1 MNLKNAARELG
12 AAGLFSEVDQE
23 HLIPFLEKKLEAGAL
38 ESRDSWVQFFDELG
52 EEVEKH
58 ASHTKLGHELLKFA
72 SDLKHAP
79 GEKADRALHQL
90 NVGQVN

>member
-1 MNLKNAARELG
+1 LVQPDGVLDDEHGETVAVGLG
-12 AAGLFSEVDQE
+12 VGHSGSAYPNPIKATQ
-23 HLIPFLEKKLEAGAL
+23 P
-38 ESRDSWVQFFDELG
+38 FDELG
-52 EEVEKH
+52 EEVGKH

>member
-1 MNLKNAARELG
+1 MNFKNAARELG

-23 HLIPFLEKKLEAGAL
+23 HLVPFFEKKLKSGTP
-38 ESRDSWVQFFDELG
+38 ESRDAWVRFFDELG
-52 EEVEKH
+52 EEVGKQ
-58 ASHTKLGHELLKFA
+58 ASHSKLGHELLKFA

-79 GEKADRALHQL
+79 GEKADRALHML

>member
-1 MNLKNAARELG
+1 MNLKNAARELS

-23 HLIPFLEKKLEAGAL
+23 HLVPFLEHKLKAGAP

-52 EEVEKH
+52 EEVGKH
-58 ASHTKLGHELLKFA
+58 ASHTKLSHELLKFA

-79 GEKADRALHQL
+79 GDKADRALHML

>member
-1 MNLKNAARELG
+1 MNFKNAARELG
-12 AAGLFSEVDQE
+12 AAGLFSEMDQE
-23 HLIPFLEKKLEAGAL
+23 HLVPLFEKKLESGTP
-38 ESRDSWVQFFDELG
+38 ESRGAWVQFFEELG
-52 EEVEKH
+52 EEVAKQ
-58 ASHTKLGHELLKFA
+58 ASHSKLGHELLKFA

>member
-1 MNLKNAARELG
+1 MNFKSAARELG

-23 HLIPFLEKKLEAGAL
+23 HLAPVFEKKLGHGTP

-52 EEVEKH
+52 EEVSKQ
-58 ASHTKLGHELLKFA
+58 ASHSKLGHELLKFA

-79 GEKADRALHQL
+79 TEKADRALHQL
-90 NVGQVN
+90 NVGEVN

>member
-1 MNLKNAARELG
+1 MNLKNAARELS

-23 HLIPFLEKKLEAGAL
+23 HLIPFLEKKLKGGAP

-52 EEVEKH
+52 EEVGKH
-58 ASHTKLGHELLKFA
+58 ASHSKLGHELLKFA

-79 GEKADRALHQL
+79 GDKADRALHML